1 MNETNDTKRQTP
13 EKNMTRATAPRS
25 ARRSRTALSPDVQ
38 NKIGHQLRTMY
49 SDVVSEGVPD
59 RFAEL
64 IKQLD
69 QQTKN
74 KEPK

>member
-13 EKNMTRATAPRS
+13 EKNMTRAPRS
-25 ARRSRTALSPDVQ
+25 ARRSRTALSADVQ

-69 QQTKN
+69 QQAKN
-74 KEPK
+74 KESK

>member
-1 MNETNDTKRQTP
+1 MNETNDKKQPTP
-13 EKNMTRATAPRS
+13 DKAANSGSRP
-25 ARRSRTALSPDVQ
+25 ARRNRKALSPEVQ
-38 NKIGHQLRTMY
+38 NKIGHQLRSMY

-69 QQTKN
+69 QTTSS
-74 KEPK
+74 KESK